1 MVIVAGYNF
10 DDEGEYISG
19 DDFGSMSGAAESV
32 GGDRKPGLGL
42 HKDEVELIQA
52 AGPENPNSVVVLIGG
67 NTITLKEWQDSV
79 GAVLMAYYPGQE
91 GGTALAEILFGD
103 VNPSGKLPFVI
114 PADEK
119 DLPQVDWEATEQYYG
134 YYHGY
139 TKLEKEGIAPLYP
152 YGHGLSYTTFK
163 VSDAE
168 FGTTEDGVAASCT
181 VKNTGDRA
189 GTEVVQMYVGFSHSK
204 VDRPVKIL
212 RGFTRVALNPGEEKK
227 VTITC
232 PAEKLAYYDP
242 YTRQMQVEKM
252 EYELYIGT
260 SEADADLLKGSI
272 SLG

>member
-1 MVIVAGYNF
+1 M
-10 DDEGEYISG
+10 
-19 DDFGSMSGAAESV
+19 
-32 GGDRKPGLGL
+32 
-42 HKDEVELIQA
+42 
-52 AGPENPNSVVVLIGG
+52 VVLIGG

-181 VKNTGDRA
+181 VKNTGDR
-189 GTEVVQMYVGFSHSK
+189 SRH
-204 VDRPVKIL
+204 
-212 RGFTRVALNPGEEKK
+212 
-227 VTITC
+227 
-232 PAEKLAYYDP
+232 
-242 YTRQMQVEKM
+242 
-252 EYELYIGT
+252 
-260 SEADADLLKGSI
+260 
-272 SLG
+272 